1 MRVLEYEANPAV
13 AEALR
18 LAESAW
24 ETGDNQDVVREE
36 STIYGYTRRIVDLIV
51 VLGILPFALIGISV
65 IAIVVRL
72 DSPGP
77 AIFKQKR
84 VGQYGKLFTFYK
96 FRTMWLEARER
107 YPEMYA
113 YSYTPEE
120 VQTMRFKEV
129 LDPRVTRAGF
139 WLRRLSV
146 DELPNLL
153 NVLRGDMTLV
163 GPRPEIPEMTPYYTR
178 EQMAKFAVKPG
189 VTGLAQASGRG
200 LLGFQDTIAR
210 DLQYVRNRSLLFDLK
225 IIARTF
231 IVVVLRRG
239 AY

>member
-1 MRVLEYEANPAV
+1 MRLIDYDASLAV

-18 LAESAW
+18 LPASAW
-24 ETGDNQDVVREE
+24 ESGDEQYPPEE
-36 STIYGYTRRIVDLIV
+36 SRSYAFTRRFLDLV
-51 VLGILPFALIGISV
+51 VALGVLPFALMGMGV
-65 IAIVVRL
+65 IAIAVKF

-77 AIFKQKR
+77 VIFKQKR
-84 VGQYGKLFTFYK
+84 VGRYGKTFTFYK
-96 FRTMWLEARER
+96 FRTMWLDARER

-120 VQTMRFKEV
+120 VQTMWFKEL
-129 LDPRVTRAGF
+129 LDPRVTRMGF

-146 DELPNLL
+146 DELPNLF
-153 NVLRGDMTLV
+153 NVIKGDMTLV
-163 GPRPEIPEMTPYYTR
+163 GPRPEIPEMIPHYTR
-178 EQMAKFAVKPG
+178 GQMAKFAVTPG

-200 LLGFQDTIAR
+200 LLRFQDTIAR
-210 DLQYVRNRSLLFDLK
+210 DLEYVRHRSLLFDLK